1 MGIQEN
7 NLTLEVNDVQVA
19 YVPNSIKYRD
29 GKGSVMVNVNAAGG
43 GATTVTHSIDLENAK
58 GMVSFQLR
66 MTQENDALVRGY
78 FTNIGA
84 NTIRMSNNTT
94 GFTKVFSGM
103 SLIEDP
109 DRELSADG
117 IIDLTFEGNG
127 AVA

>member
-1 MGIQEN
+1 MSIQEN
-7 NLTLEVNDVQVA
+7 NLTLEVNDVQIA

-29 GKGSVMVNVNAAGG
+29 GKGSVSVNVNAAGG
-43 GATTVTHSIDLENAK
+43 GATTITHSVDLENAK

-103 SLIEDP
+103 SLTEDP

-117 IIDLTFEGNG
+117 VIDLTFEGSG